1 MWRFPFGGD
10 QIDHLQDRTDWL
22 FKLWRETANALFIL
36 LYTGFYLDY
45 CNLMIVDASASPDD
59 AGTH

>member
-1 MWRFPFGGD
+1 MKTKLITCKIA
-10 QIDHLQDRTDWL
+10 QTDFF

-45 CNLMIVDASASPDD
+45 CNLMIVGERESPDD
-59 AGTH
+59 AGTN